1 MNARFGS
8 PLIHCL
14 VGALLLTSPGLL
26 LSAPVNAKAESL
38 PSAGNS
44 FTLTA
49 HDGSRFESDRLTG
62 RIVLLYFGFTSCP
75 DVCPMELSNIGR
87 ALHELPDDQVTGI
100 FVTIDPSRDTVERL
114 AAYVTFFHPDLI
126 GLTGTEE
133 EIRAVADQYNVSYRR
148 IEQGTGYTMEHP
160 ANVYVLDP
168 EGTIRAMAPFG
179 SSSEHLVR
187 LVRGIAADS
196 AAISGQD

>member
-26 LSAPVNAKAESL
+26 LSAPVNVKAESL

-49 HDGSRFESDRLTG
+49 HDGSRFESDRLNG

-75 DVCPMELSNIGR
+75 DVCPLELSNIGR

-100 FVTIDPSRDTVERL
+100 FITIDPSRDTVERL
-114 AAYVTFFHPDLI
+114 AAYVSFFHPDLI

-187 LVRGIAADS
+187 LVRGIAADF
-196 AAISGQD
+196 AAMSGQD

>member
-26 LSAPVNAKAESL
+26 LSAPVNARAESL
-38 PSAGNS
+38 PSAGDS

-49 HDGSRFESDRLTG
+49 HDGSRFESDRLKG
-62 RIVLLYFGFTSCP
+62 KIVLLYFGFTSCP
-75 DVCPMELSNIGR
+75 DVCPLELSNIGR

-196 AAISGQD
+196 AAMSGQD

>member
-8 PLIHCL
+8 RLIHCL

-26 LSAPVNAKAESL
+26 LSGPVHAGAESL
-38 PSAGNS
+38 PSAGES

-49 HDGSRFESDRLTG
+49 HDGSRFESDRLKG

-75 DVCPMELSNIGR
+75 DVCPLELSNIGR
-87 ALHELPDDQVTGI
+87 ALHELPDDRVTGI

-187 LVRGIAADS
+187 LVRGIAADF
-196 AAISGQD
+196 AAMSGQD

>member
-26 LSAPVNAKAESL
+26 LSAPVNARAESL
-38 PSAGNS
+38 PSAGDS

-75 DVCPMELSNIGR
+75 DVCPLELSNIGR

-187 LVRGIAADS
+187 LVRGIAADF
-196 AAISGQD
+196 AAMSGQD

>member
-1 MNARFGS
+1 MNARSGS
-8 PLIHCL
+8 RLFHCL
-14 VGALLLTSPGLL
+14 VGVLLLTSPGLL
-26 LSAPVNAKAESL
+26 LSAPVNARAESL
-38 PSAGNS
+38 PSAGDS

-49 HDGSRFESDRLTG
+49 HDGSRFESDRLKG
-62 RIVLLYFGFTSCP
+62 KIVLLYFGFTSCP
-75 DVCPMELSNIGR
+75 DVCPLELSNIGR
-87 ALHELPDDQVTGI
+87 ALHALPKDQVTGL

-114 AAYVTFFHPDLI
+114 ASYVTFFHPDLI

-133 EIRAVADQYNVSYRR
+133 EIREVASQYNISYRR

-179 SSSEHLVR
+179 STAEHLVR
-187 LVRGIAADS
+187 LVRGIAAES
-196 AAISGQD
+196 AAMSGKN

>member
-26 LSAPVNAKAESL
+26 LSAPVNAKAESP

-49 HDGSRFESDRLTG
+49 HDGSRFESDRLKG
-62 RIVLLYFGFTSCP
+62 KIVLLYFGFTSCP
-75 DVCPMELSNIGR
+75 DVCPLELSNIGR

-196 AAISGQD
+196 AAMSGQD

>member
-26 LSAPVNAKAESL
+26 LSAPVNVKAESL

-49 HDGSRFESDRLTG
+49 HDGSRFESDRLNG

-75 DVCPMELSNIGR
+75 DVCPLELSNIGR

-100 FVTIDPSRDTVERL
+100 FITIDPSRDTVERL
-114 AAYVTFFHPDLI
+114 AAYVSFFHPDLI

-179 SSSEHLVR
+179 SPSEHLVR
-187 LVRGIAADS
+187 LVRGIAADF
-196 AAISGQD
+196 AAMSGQD

>member
-1 MNARFGS
+1 MNSRFGS
-8 PLIHCL
+8 RLIHCL

-26 LSAPVNAKAESL
+26 LSAPVNAKAESP

-49 HDGSRFESDRLTG
+49 HDGSRFESDRLKGT
-62 RIVLLYFGFTSCP
+62 IVLLYFGFTSCP
-75 DVCPMELSNIGR
+75 DVCPLELSNIGR

-187 LVRGIAADS
+187 LVRGIAADF
-196 AAISGQD
+196 AAMSGQD

>member
-1 MNARFGS
+1 MNARPGS
-8 PLIHCL
+8 RLIHCL

-38 PSAGNS
+38 PSAGDS

-49 HDGSRFESDRLTG
+49 HDGSRFESDRLKG
-62 RIVLLYFGFTSCP
+62 KIVLLYFGFTSCP
-75 DVCPMELSNIGR
+75 DVCPLELSNIGR
-87 ALHELPDDQVTGI
+87 ALHALPDDQVTGL

-114 AAYVTFFHPDLI
+114 ASYVTFFHPDLI

-133 EIRAVADQYNVSYRR
+133 EIREVANQYNISYRR
-148 IEQGTGYTMEHP
+148 IEQGTSYTMEHP

-179 SSSEHLVR
+179 STSEHLVR

-196 AAISGQD
+196 AAMSGQD

>member
-8 PLIHCL
+8 RLIHCL

-26 LSAPVNAKAESL
+26 LSAPVNARAESL
-38 PSAGNS
+38 PSAGDS

-75 DVCPMELSNIGR
+75 DVCPLELSNIGR

-196 AAISGQD
+196 AAMSGQD

>member
-1 MNARFGS
+1 MNSRFGS
-8 PLIHCL
+8 RLIHCL

-26 LSAPVNAKAESL
+26 LSAPVNAKVESP

-49 HDGSRFESDRLTG
+49 HDGSRFESDRLKGT
-62 RIVLLYFGFTSCP
+62 IVLLYFGFTSCP
-75 DVCPMELSNIGR
+75 DVCPLELSNIGR

-187 LVRGIAADS
+187 LVRGIAADF
-196 AAISGQD
+196 AAMSGQD